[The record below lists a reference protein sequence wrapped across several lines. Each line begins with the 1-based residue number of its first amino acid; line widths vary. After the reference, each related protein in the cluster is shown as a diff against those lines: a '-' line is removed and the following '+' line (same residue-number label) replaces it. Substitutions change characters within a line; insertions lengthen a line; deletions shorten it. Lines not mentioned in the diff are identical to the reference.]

1 MVTLPEY
8 LTIPEA
14 AGLLRC
20 SRAHVY
26 NLLNGRV
33 LGVPMLPSV
42 NLGRRKVIRR
52 ETLIRWMELNESKI
66 GEKC

>member
-1 MVTLPEY
+1 METLPEY

-52 ETLIRWMELNESKI
+52 ETLIRWMELNESKV